1 MAAIRDLLLTFCPK
15 TLLHITKETETFD
28 ACIQME
34 FVYNGAQYS
43 QLSISQVKQKRSNQF
58 ASRLFHSLSLTM
70 TVVAYCP

>member
-34 FVYNGAQYS
+34 FVYNGA
-43 QLSISQVKQKRSNQF
+43 
-58 ASRLFHSLSLTM
+58 
-70 TVVAYCP
+70 